1 MAERRSMLAVLALAA
16 LSTCVSSLDLPA
28 VSDPRS
34 EALRMMIAPNPS
46 LDASISPSC
55 APVLHPRSSLPGTS
69 VPKHRT
75 LSAPPAADTPSH
87 AANALQRASRES
99 FALQTN
105 SSAPVQAVPP
115 ERAGPHDTGGDHPPT
130 KWPTLPPPQVD
141 DAVYRIQ
148 ASALSGRSREAP
160 GQDVGSGSRPG
171 SSNECPAVDVQLHNL
186 LIVPCLGTPEECAE
200 VQYSTYPD
208 TPEGV
213 QSLMDDRSRCLDRV
227 VTCRDCERCVLEAHS
242 QIPDLTLPVLKHKC
256 HAACAQYGYRVEFFG
271 ELRPRQA
278 RPRPDLCALPHAPRP
293 PALHAARS
301 RPAVAPVR

>member
-1 MAERRSMLAVLALAA
+1 MNRHSRLIRCPACPTPPVFVSPGPRYGGYRARRLSPAYACSPRQPTEPPHSWPCRPPVGQTGRCGEFLCPSVECALDVHETGMCMRSSWGSSPCAWMKAPTHPWGHPSPLVDSAYRAYSPALAESKVLNMAERRSMLAVLALAA

-115 ERAGPHDTGGDHPPT
+115 ERAGPHDTGRP
-130 KWPTLPPPQVD
+130 PPPQAPPPLPRRGD
-141 DAVYRIQ
+141 SCRGRQ
-148 ASALSGRSREAP
+148 LRGRPWRSA
-160 GQDVGSGSRPG
+160 
-171 SSNECPAVDVQLHNL
+171 
-186 LIVPCLGTPEECAE
+186 
-200 VQYSTYPD
+200 
-208 TPEGV
+208 
-213 QSLMDDRSRCLDRV
+213 
-227 VTCRDCERCVLEAHS
+227 
-242 QIPDLTLPVLKHKC
+242 
-256 HAACAQYGYRVEFFG
+256 
-271 ELRPRQA
+271 
-278 RPRPDLCALPHAPRP
+278 
-293 PALHAARS
+293 
-301 RPAVAPVR
+301 